1 MLLSFPHLLPEVYLA
16 GGLLSSPTLG
26 WTALPLSW
34 VQSSWEL
41 VGVGGDE
48 LTWDGEK
55 KKENVIYVKFSE
67 SLPLI

>member
-1 MLLSFPHLLPEVYLA
+1 MLGDSCLL
-16 GGLLSSPTLG
+16 LLWG